1 MYLFI
6 VNINHNTIISYS
18 FHTAARVCDE
28 ILLITLLFPKFTLE
42 KMFLLSQQVSHCSTC
57 PFLHQERIHTAPRK
71 SFTIHINQ
79 FASHIHSRI
88 SSQNFLP
95 NPGQVRGGRQIR
107 SRKNPPWICEYAKL
121 WGLGTSMVTLCINR
135 TKQLEVAAFLARP
148 MNKVSL

>member
-28 ILLITLLFPKFTLE
+28 ILLIALLFPKFTLE

-57 PFLHQERIHTAPRK
+57 PCLHQERIHTAPRK

-79 FASHIHSRI
+79 FASHIHPRI

-95 NPGQVRGGRQIR
+95 NPGQVRGGETNQVPEKIHPGYV
-107 SRKNPPWICEYAKL
+107 SMQSCGA
-121 WGLGTSMVTLCINR
+121 WGL
-135 TKQLEVAAFLARP
+135 P
-148 MNKVSL
+148 W